1 MQIIESFLTACPC
14 YQEGAP
20 LIISGLMLHSVGTA
34 QPSAEVFIKK
44 WNKPTHTRSCV
55 HGFIDANTGVIY
67 QTLPWDMKAWHCG
80 KGTLGSA
87 NNTHIGVEMCEPAS
101 IKYTGGS
108 KFIVENL
115 EDAQAA
121 ATRTYNAAVELFAAL
136 ALKYGIDPQKPGAII
151 SHSEGHALGIASN
164 HADPEHLWR
173 GLSLPYTMKQFRK
186 DVAEKMKKP
195 TPTPTPD
202 PQEIQAPAYSS
213 VIGKVVQLAAGDSLN
228 VRTGPGTSYPN
239 VKAYPKLE
247 SGNGF
252 EICGTDQSR
261 SWLYVHI
268 AGAGYDTFG
277 WVSGRYVELA

>member
-1 MQIIESFLTACPC
+1 MQIIESYLTACPC
-14 YQEGAP
+14 YMEGAK
-20 LIISGLMLHSVGTA
+20 LIVRGLMLHSVGTA

-67 QTLPWDMKAWHCG
+67 NTLPWDMKAWHCG
-80 KGTLGSA
+80 KGTNGSA

-121 ATRTYNAAVELFAAL
+121 ATRTYNAAVELFAGL
-136 ALKYGIDPQKPGAII
+136 ARAFNIDPYEPGAII
-151 SHSEGHALGIASN
+151 SHSEGHKLGVASN

-173 GLSLPYTMKQFRK
+173 GLSLPYTMDTFRK

-195 TPTPTPD
+195 TPTPTPGQIIE
-202 PQEIQAPAYSS
+202 PPAIAS
-213 VIGKVVQLAAGDSLN
+213 VIGRVIQLAKGDSLN
-228 VRTGPGTSYPN
+228 VRTGPGTNYPN
-239 VKAYPKLE
+239 VKEYPKLE
-247 SGNGF
+247 SGNAF
-252 EICGTDQSR
+252 EICGTDASR
-261 SWLYVHI
+261 KWYYITI
-268 AGAGYDTFG
+268 AGAGYNTAG
-277 WVSGRYVELA
+277 WVYGKYVELV

>member
-1 MQIIESFLTACPC
+1 MQIIESYLTACPC
-14 YQEGAP
+14 YMEGAK
-20 LIISGLMLHSVGTA
+20 LIVRGLMLHSVGTA

-67 QTLPWDMKAWHCG
+67 NTLPWDMKAWHCG
-80 KGTLGSA
+80 KGTNGSA

-121 ATRTYNAAVELFAAL
+121 AKRTYNAAVELFAGL
-136 ALKYGIDPQKPGAII
+136 ARFYNLDPYTPGVII
-151 SHSEGHALGIASN
+151 SHSEGHKLGVASN

-173 GLSLPYTMKQFRK
+173 GLSLPYTMDTFRK

-195 TPTPTPD
+195 TPTPTPGQIIE
-202 PQEIQAPAYSS
+202 PPAIAS
-213 VIGKVVQLAAGDSLN
+213 VIGRVVQLAKGDSLN
-228 VRTGPGTSYPN
+228 VRTGPGTNYPN
-239 VKAYPKLE
+239 VKEYPKLE
-247 SGNGF
+247 SGNAF
-252 EICGTDQSR
+252 EICGTDASR
-261 SWLYVHI
+261 KWYYITI
-268 AGAGYDTFG
+268 AGAGYNTAG
-277 WVSGRYVELA
+277 WVYGKYVELV

>member
-1 MQIIESFLTACPC
+1 MQIIESYLTACPC

-20 LIISGLMLHSVGTA
+20 LTVSGLMLHSVGTA
-34 QPSAEVFIKK
+34 QPNAEVFIKK
-44 WNKPTHTRSCV
+44 WNTPTHTRSCV

-67 QTLPWDMKAWHCG
+67 NTLPWDMKAWHCG
-80 KGTLGSA
+80 KGTNGSA

-136 ALKYGIDPQKPGAII
+136 ALKFKIDPDTPGAII
-151 SHSEGHALGIASN
+151 SHSEGHKLGVASN

-173 GLSLPYTMKQFRK
+173 GLSLPYTMDTFRK

-195 TPTPTPD
+195 TPTPTPGQIIE
-202 PQEIQAPAYSS
+202 PPAIAS
-213 VIGKVVQLAAGDSLN
+213 VIGRVVQLAKGDSLN
-228 VRTGPGTSYPN
+228 VRTGPGTSYQN
-239 VKAYPKLE
+239 VKAFPKLE

-252 EICGTDQSR
+252 EICGTDASR
-261 SWLYVHI
+261 KWLYIHLV
-268 AGAGYDTFG
+268 GAGYDTFG
-277 WVSGRYVELA
+277 WVYGKYVELA

>member
-20 LIISGLMLHSVGTA
+20 LNVSGLMLHSVGTA

-67 QTLPWDMKAWHCG
+67 QTLPWNMKAWHCG
-80 KGTLGSA
+80 KGTNGSA

-108 KFIVENL
+108 KFTVENL

-121 ATRTYNAAVELFAAL
+121 ATRTYYAAVELYAAL
-136 ALKYGIDPQKPGAII
+136 AIKFGIDPNTPGAII
-151 SHSEGHALGIASN
+151 SHSEGHALGVASN

-173 GLSLPYTMKQFRK
+173 GLSLPFTMDTFRK

-195 TPTPTPD
+195 SPTPTPG
-202 PQEIQAPAYSS
+202 QIIELPAFTS
-213 VIGKVVQLAAGDSLN
+213 VVGKVKQLEKGDSLN

-239 VKAYPKLE
+239 VKAFPKLE
-247 SGNGF
+247 SGNAF

-261 SWLYVHI
+261 KWLYIHI
-268 AGAGYDTFG
+268 AGAGYDTPG
-277 WVSGRYVELA
+277 WVSARYVELA

>member
-1 MQIIESFLTACPC
+1 MQIIESYLTACPC
-14 YQEGAP
+14 YMEGAK
-20 LIISGLMLHSVGTA
+20 LIVRGLMLHSVGTA

-67 QTLPWDMKAWHCG
+67 NTLPWDMKAWHCG
-80 KGTLGSA
+80 KGTNGSA

-121 ATRTYNAAVELFAAL
+121 ATRTYNAAVELFAGL
-136 ALKYGIDPQKPGAII
+136 ARAFNIDPYEPGAII
-151 SHSEGHALGIASN
+151 SHSEGHKLGVASN

-173 GLSLPYTMKQFRK
+173 GLSLPYTMDTFRK

-195 TPTPTPD
+195 TPTPTPGQIIE
-202 PQEIQAPAYSS
+202 PPAIAS
-213 VIGKVVQLAAGDSLN
+213 VIGRVVQLAKGDSLN

-239 VKAYPKLE
+239 VKEYPKLE
-247 SGNGF
+247 SGNAF
-252 EICGTDQSR
+252 EICGTDASR
-261 SWLYVHI
+261 KWYYINI
-268 AGAGYDTFG
+268 AGAGYNTAG
-277 WVSGRYVELA
+277 WVYGKYVELV